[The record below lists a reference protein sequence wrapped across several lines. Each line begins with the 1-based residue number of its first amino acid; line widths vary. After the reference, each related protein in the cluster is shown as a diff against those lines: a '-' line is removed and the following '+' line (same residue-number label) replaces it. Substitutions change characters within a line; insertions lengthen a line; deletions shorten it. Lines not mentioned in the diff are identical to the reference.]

1 MAKRVLIGVAVV
13 IGLVLL
19 LLVGLIGF
27 LTITEY
33 KPETIE
39 DASLSFI
46 DGDSEAVEV
55 DEEFTLCTWN
65 IGYGGLGKE
74 SDFFMD
80 GGKQSWANS
89 SESVLNCIDR
99 AAETALSFDPDFVL
113 LQEVDVDSTRSYHI
127 DQKRMLEDAFSHP
140 SLKINQIDL
149 TRPSSFSIWQFS
161 IASSL

>member
-80 GGKQSWANS
+80 GGKMVNPP
-89 SESVLNCIDR
+89 
-99 AAETALSFDPDFVL
+99 AARRIL
-113 LQEVDVDSTRSYHI
+113 LR
-127 DQKRMLEDAFSHP
+127 
-140 SLKINQIDL
+140 
-149 TRPSSFSIWQFS
+149 
-161 IASSL
+161 